1 MLCTSAHRAR
11 DAPWS
16 VIAAWAMLPILASLS
31 GCSDDGQPSSEEQ
44 LASELASQLQ
54 SERRDHRKD
63 VAHYEVQLADQQ
75 ADQRAVTLL
84 WASTAAAL
92 FVLVLL
98 LARERRARR
107 VLERLLKL
115 LLSRS
120 TGTRGPP

>member
-1 MLCTSAHRAR
+1 MSSTPPCRAR
-11 DAPWS
+11 DAPS
-16 VIAAWAMLPILASLS
+16 SLIVAWALLPIVASLS
-31 GCSDDGQPSSEEQ
+31 GCDDGQPSSEER

-54 SERRDHRKD
+54 AEHRDHRND
-63 VAHYEVQLADQQ
+63 VARHEIQLADEQ
-75 ADQRAVTLL
+75 ADRRAITLI

-92 FVLVLL
+92 FALVLL

-115 LLSRS
+115 LLNRS